1 MTILI
6 LGAQCLEIYKAKSD
20 RNKNKN
26 RQLEWEILNTLVLII
41 VRASRQKGK
50 PTV

>member
-20 RNKNKN
+20 RNKNKI
-26 RQLEWEILNTLVLII
+26 RQFT
-41 VRASRQKGK
+41 VRVGDFKY
-50 PTV
+50 TCFDHC